1 MKIPENISVKSDT
14 TDLRIL
20 KSTFGNFH
28 PLMSKLATKDP
39 VLIRIKQN
47 DFNFRAIKTTFFIR
61 SRFQGYRC
69 K

>member
-47 DFNFRAIKTTFFIR
+47 DFNFRAKYAFTYTYTHSPF
-61 SRFQGYRC
+61 